1 MDDLK
6 NNTLNIS
13 DNIVDIK
20 DVENKEIDD
29 ILNDAI
35 HIVANADKNISLN
48 ENKNDLDEES
58 QNKNIQDYIKT
69 ANTDILRNTL
79 APQIKANEE
88 KKREHKDK
96 LIKSISYFLGGQFV
110 IVAVLVLLILI
121 SMLVFHALKNDYS
134 ENVLQMI
141 FAFFGTYIA
150 SVIAELLAMLHF
162 IVKEVFN
169 TSISDLMKIFKIDT
183 INEQR

>member
-1 MDDLK
+1 MDGLK
-6 NNTLNIS
+6 DNTLNIP
-13 DNIVDIK
+13 DNIVDNK
-20 DVENKEIDD
+20 DIENKEIDD
-29 ILNDAI
+29 ILNNAI
-35 HIVANADKNISLN
+35 VSNTDKNISLN
-48 ENKNDLDEES
+48 KNENDLNEERQS
-58 QNKNIQDYIKT
+58 KNIQDYIKT

-96 LIKSISYFLGGQFV
+96 LIKYISYFLGGQFV

-134 ENVLQMI
+134 ENILQMI

-150 SVIAELLAMLHF
+150 SVIAE
-162 IVKEVFN
+162 I
-169 TSISDLMKIFKIDT
+169 ISYVTFHCKRGL
-183 INEQR
+183 